1 MSNVTTP
8 ITNRNFLSPGGFDL
22 VIEEAP
28 KVQFFCQTANI
39 PAISMIAA
47 EQATRLR
54 NLPVPGDELYY
65 QDLEVNFLVDEDMG
79 NYLEIHN
86 WMRGLG
92 FPKYG
97 GEYNFDER
105 GLDRKYD
112 KNDIASNRIKYA
124 SREKYE
130 RSDISLIILNSNY
143 NRVKAV
149 NFKDCFPVSLST
161 LRFDSQQSDVEYLSA
176 SVAFKY
182 TYFDFV

>member
-1 MSNVTTP
+1 MSYVTTP

-28 KVQFFCQTANI
+28 KVQFFCQSANI

-54 NLPVPGDELYY
+54 NLPIPGDELYY

-86 WMRGLG
+86 WMRSLG

-97 GEYNFDER
+97 GEYDFTER
-105 GLDRKYD
+105 GVDNSYSSSR
-112 KNDIASNRIKYA
+112 IATNKVKTFN
-124 SREKYE
+124 EKYE
-130 RSDISLIILNSNY
+130 RSDITLIILNSSY
-143 NRVKAV
+143 NRIKTV

-161 LRFDSQQSDVEYLSA
+161 LRFDSQISDVEYLNA

-182 TYFDFV
+182 TYFDIND

>member
-28 KVQFFCQTANI
+28 KVQFFCQTANV

-86 WMRGLG
+86 WMRSLG

-97 GEYNFDER
+97 GEYDFDER
-105 GLDRKYD
+105 GLDLGYD
-112 KNDIASNRIKYA
+112 PSDIASNRVKN
-124 SREKYE
+124 RNKYE